1 MSELRM
7 KYKHDTG
14 IDPRSYE
21 IKVSTDYDIESDS
34 FIPTIVDTP
43 QLCQAQHE
51 NNRHPCWKC
60 KLDNSLPG
68 LRVRVDRF

>member
-14 IDPRSYE
+14 IDSRSYE

-34 FIPTIVDTP
+34 FIPTIEDVDGMPIDDGSYFIVTESY
-43 QLCQAQHE
+43 LLWLE
-51 NNRHPCWKC
+51 TELSKTT
-60 KLDNSLPG
+60 
-68 LRVRVDRF
+68 